1 MVPHKYQC
9 ALSSRAGR
17 EMEQRLCSQEEL
29 SAVVLFLNMNG
40 LTGHKIPD
48 VEKYCMIE
56 LK

>member
-1 MVPHKYQC
+1 
-9 ALSSRAGR
+9 
-17 EMEQRLCSQEEL
+17 MEQRLCSQEDVRRSL

-48 VEKYCMIE
+48 VEKYCMIV